1 MEFGGTANN
10 YGAFSIP
17 KPADIGS
24 TIANITFGG
33 NLVGVRNSGVALATI
48 GGATN
53 IPQGRLVRVYQFA
66 DTLSGAG

>member
-1 MEFGGTANN
+1 MARSRFR
-10 YGAFSIP
+10 SP
-17 KPADIGS
+17 DIGS

-33 NLVGVRNSGVALATI
+33 NLVGVRNSGTTLATI

-66 DTLSGAG
+66 DTLSWSRVGIVW